1 MFDLP
6 GSAKLLVDP
15 STLSIAN
22 TNQKA
27 AQAFGIPL
35 PGVCSNCISERPLLS
50 QNEIH
55 LQKEIDENQRSPPA
69 AAEWRRV
76 PAGTRANSA
85 PTLDGRK
92 YHPGD
97 SFYARGVR

>member
-1 MFDLP
+1 MFALP

-15 STLSIAN
+15 STLSIVH
-22 TNQKA
+22 TNQNA

-35 PGVCSNCISERPLLS
+35 PEICSYRVSERLLLS

-69 AAEWRRV
+69 VAGRRRV
-76 PAGTRANSA
+76 LAGICANTA
-85 PTLDGRK
+85 LTPDG
-92 YHPGD
+92 
-97 SFYARGVR
+97 